1 MGHLIVDP
9 AAAWYVKDAA
19 EALLVLHIGGGTVGL
34 ASGVVALAARK
45 GGRLHSASGR
55 IFMVA
60 MLSMATVGAA
70 VAPFMAD
77 PVSTVAGIM
86 TLYLLLSSWLTVKRR
101 PGEIGRAEL
110 FAALVPLGVAFAG
123 ATFMLMASKDP
134 SGTVDGQP
142 PSAFYMFV
150 IVGAIAAASDLK
162 LILRRGVAGAE
173 RLARHLWRMC
183 TALFVASG
191 SLFLGQPQVFP
202 AAIRHSSLMF
212 LPALAPLLVLI
223 FWMIRVRLVRRYRPV
238 GAAVAA

>member
-19 EALLVLHIGGGTVGL
+19 TALLVLHIGGGTVGL
-34 ASGVVALAARK
+34 VSGTVALATRK
-45 GGRLHSASGR
+45 GGRLHSLSGR
-55 IFMVA
+55 AFMVS
-60 MLSMATVGAA
+60 MLSMAGIGAA

-86 TLYLLLSSWLTVKRR
+86 TLYLLVSSWLTVKRR
-101 PGEIGRAEL
+101 PGQIGRIEPI
-110 FAALVPLGVAFAG
+110 AALVPLGVTLAG
-123 ATFMLMASKDP
+123 AIFMFLASKDP

-142 PSAFYMFV
+142 PQAFYMFV
-150 IVGAIAAASDLK
+150 IVGSIAAAADLR
-162 LILRRGVAGAE
+162 LVLRRGVAGAE

-202 AAIRHSSLMF
+202 AAIRHSSLMY